1 MHRLILIILLLAFLT
16 ACRDAPGPEAIDT
29 APAVTQTEQVTIT
42 LAVAEGNLAGYRPL
56 IEQFEAQ
63 YSHIRVRLVAE
74 SEIISSEEP
83 DRIAALAAAADLFAY
98 SPTIHESQQYLLDLR
113 PLLNADPS
121 FDANDFLP
129 GLLDDGDS
137 LWSLP
142 TAASYP
148 LIFFNKTAFDA
159 AGLTHPEPGWTL
171 DDFLTAARALTQREG
186 DEVMQ
191 WGYVPFQ
198 IQPLLATQLA
208 APLVVDGQPR
218 LTDPDV
224 AEALQ
229 WLADLFVLHEV
240 SPWLENYKPMALR
253 EASGGP
259 DPISL
264 VRDGRAAMWSA
275 DHTVWQFGFADENIG
290 LAPIP
295 RSQQGYAADAV
306 RYGFAIS
313 RGTAQPQVAW
323 TLLTFLSQQP
333 PVASVI
339 DLLLPARRSVA
350 AADGYWERVP
360 AVMVEPL
367 QYAADNNTVSRFTP
381 AVVDTMRGAL
391 TAVVTDNQP
400 VPNALAQAQ
409 AMAVDQPVVVEAEA
423 TNPVIVIPP
432 PDKTEIPH
440 ILFATSWGTTEVH
453 QQLARE
459 FNQNQADFRVTVRRI
474 DSGNNF
480 YTEIDGADCFVA
492 PAFRQTGIEPYV
504 RPLDA
509 FFDLDNELS
518 PDDFYPA
525 ATAALTLEGELLGMP
540 GQIHILL
547 MAYNRALFAA
557 AGVTEPAP
565 DWTLTEF
572 LEIAQALTNPE
583 TEQYGFIDWSQASSI
598 EHGIVR
604 FGISPIA
611 AQDNVTTIDFTVM
624 SPVIGWYAD
633 LVELYGVH
641 PVLPGDLV
649 PWSDFFDR
657 DNIFIELVENGQVAM
672 WPNDDRT
679 TGIETGRVPFP
690 RGPSGYS
697 FSLVDRLTAY
707 FIAAHTQHA
716 DYCWQ
721 WLKFLATQPESV
733 IAGNLPAH
741 RATAESAAFADHVGA
756 EQADLLLTAIA
767 GASDRRTLL
776 GYYEA
781 WLQPAL
787 IWLHAVAAK
796 AAAGEINI
804 ETGLSEANDK
814 FTRYRACVIDRQAF
828 DTFTEWRECALEVDP
843 DLGRRYN

>member
-1 MHRLILIILLLAFLT
+1 M
-16 ACRDAPGPEAIDT
+16 
-29 APAVTQTEQVTIT
+29 V
-42 LAVAEGNLAGYRPL
+42 
-56 IEQFEAQ
+56 
-63 YSHIRVRLVAE
+63 
-74 SEIISSEEP
+74 
-83 DRIAALAAAADLFAY
+83 
-98 SPTIHESQQYLLDLR
+98 
-113 PLLNADPS
+113 
-121 FDANDFLP
+121 
-129 GLLDDGDS
+129 
-137 LWSLP
+137 
-142 TAASYP
+142 
-148 LIFFNKTAFDA
+148 
-159 AGLTHPEPGWTL
+159 
-171 DDFLTAARALTQREG
+171 
-186 DEVMQ
+186 Q

-198 IQPLLATQLA
+198 VQPLLATQLA
-208 APLVVDGQPR
+208 APLIVDGQPR
-218 LTDPDV
+218 FTDPDV
-224 AEALQ
+224 ADALQ
-229 WLADLFVLHEV
+229 WLVDLFLLHEV
-240 SPWLENYKPMALR
+240 SPWLENYKPLAQR
-253 EASGGP
+253 EATGGP
-259 DPISL
+259 DPIAL
-264 VRDGRAAMWSA
+264 VREGRAAMWSA
-275 DHTVWQFGFADENIG
+275 DHTVWQFGFDDENIG
-290 LAPIP
+290 LTTIP

-306 RYGFAIS
+306 RYAFAVS
-313 RGTAQPQVAW
+313 RGTTQPQAAW
-323 TLLTFLSQQP
+323 QLLTFLSQQP
-333 PVASVI
+333 PVGSVI
-339 DLLLPARRSVA
+339 ELLVPARHSVA
-350 AADGYWERVP
+350 AADGFWERIP
-360 AVMVEPL
+360 AMMAEPL
-367 QYAADNNTVSRFTP
+367 QSAANNNAAPRFTP
-381 AVVDTMRGAL
+381 AVVDVMRGAL
-391 TAVVTDNQP
+391 TAVVDDNQP

-409 AMAVDQPVVVEAEA
+409 ARAVDQPVIVEAEA

-432 PDKTEIPH
+432 PDETEIPH

-572 LEIAQALTNPE
+572 LEIAQALTNPD

-611 AQDNVTTIDFTVM
+611 AEDNVTTIDFTAM

-679 TGIETGRVPFP
+679 IGIETGRVPFP

-707 FIAAHTQHA
+707 FIAADTQHA
-716 DYCWQ
+716 EYCWQ
-721 WLKFLATQPESV
+721 
-733 IAGNLPAH
+733 
-741 RATAESAAFADHVGA
+741 
-756 EQADLLLTAIA
+756 
-767 GASDRRTLL
+767 
-776 GYYEA
+776 
-781 WLQPAL
+781 
-787 IWLHAVAAK
+787 
-796 AAAGEINI
+796 
-804 ETGLSEANDK
+804 
-814 FTRYRACVIDRQAF
+814 
-828 DTFTEWRECALEVDP
+828 
-843 DLGRRYN
+843 